1 MLPFIFFVSIVFQI
15 ALNKLVDE
23 KRVINGRV
31 FVLTGV
37 LLLYLFVL
45 PAILTRTL
53 PEPEPEGVRCG
64 MPVVALLVGLW
75 IIGPLI
81 AIITHVI
88 YYFVNG
94 KQKIY
99 PDD

>member
-1 MLPFIFFVSIVFQI
+1 MLPFIFFVFIVIQI

-23 KRVINGRV
+23 KRIINGRV

-37 LLLYLFVL
+37 IFLYLFVL
-45 PAILTRTL
+45 PVIFTRTL
-53 PEPEPEGVRCG
+53 PEVDGIRCG
-64 MPVVALLVGLW
+64 LPVLALLVGFW
-75 IIGPLI
+75 IGGTLI